1 MSSDHSDKG
10 SGLINSKYMNVLAVV
25 LIAAALIFVTLM
37 LVAPNLIPIQ
47 SAASAV
53 NYDEMMFNRCEITTI
68 EIEMGEKDWDYL
80 LSNPSDKNYMPCNVT
95 INGQKF
101 NAVGIRVKGY
111 SSLVS
116 VEASNSDRYSFRFK
130 ADEYITGQTF
140 FGLTD
145 FVVNNQYRD
154 PTYMK
159 EYLAYDAMDSMG
171 VPTPLFA
178 YADID
183 INGKD
188 WGLYLAVEAVED
200 DFAKRVFG
208 NDYGHLYKPEKFDK
222 VNSPKDNGYM
232 PPPDADL
239 NQGASLIYTTDSIWD
254 YWQLFGNVVFSDT
267 SKSDFQ
273 RVITAIKHV
282 NEGDDLENYV
292 FVNETLAFFAVNGII
307 VNMDTYT
314 GPTLQ
319 NYYLYENDGKI
330 LIFPWDMNFAFDGYK
345 DNSTPSVVDYPID
358 TPIFSNVSMYHR
370 PLLNMMLK
378 NETYKEQYYSYIDTF
393 NEEYFKNGRY
403 EETINSVDEMI
414 GDSVRDDPTAFV
426 SYERYAAGVEALRV
440 FGQYRSRSL
449 DGQLNGTIP
458 KTHFDQRVDQ
468 TNLSKD
474 APVDAM
480 FMERTFV
487 YDIKPEN
494 PRYSV
499 IIQKHPPSTLP
510 ENMNEP
516 GVSSDPDALPSENP
530 RNEGENGNEGEI
542 ENENQTRVDI

>member
-1 MSSDHSDKG
+1 MSSDKG

-25 LIAAALIFVTLM
+25 LIAAAVIFVMLL

-47 SAASAV
+47 SAESSV
-53 NYDEMMFNRCEITTI
+53 NYEEMMFNRSEITTI
-68 EIEMGEKDWDYL
+68 EIEMGEKDWDHL
-80 LSNPSDKNYMPCNVT
+80 LSNPYDKSYMPCNVT
-95 INGQKF
+95 INGQRF
-101 NAVGIRVKGY
+101 EAVGIRIKGY

-116 VEASNSDRYSFRFK
+116 VEASNSERYSFRFK

-159 EYLAYDAMDSMG
+159 EYLAYDAMDSMD

-188 WGLYLAVEAVED
+188 WGLYLAVEAVDD
-200 DFAKRVFG
+200 DFATRVFG
-208 NDYGHLYKPEKFDK
+208 DDYGRLYKPEKFDTM
-222 VNSPKDNGYM
+222 NEPKKNGYT
-232 PPPDADL
+232 PPPGTDL
-239 NQGASLIYTTDSIWD
+239 NQGSSLIYTTDSIWD

-273 RVITAIKHV
+273 RVITAIKHI
-282 NEGDDLENYV
+282 NEGENLEEYV
-292 FVNETLAFFAVNGII
+292 FIHETLAFFAVNGII

-319 NYYLYENDGKI
+319 NFYLYEKDGKI

-358 TPIFSNVSMYHR
+358 TPVFSNVSMYHR
-370 PLLNMMLK
+370 PLLNMLLK

-393 NEEYFKNGRY
+393 NEEYFKSGRY
-403 EETINSVDEMI
+403 EATINSVDAMI
-414 GDSVRDDPTAFV
+414 GDLVRDDPTAFV
-426 SYERYAAGVEALRV
+426 SYEQYAAGVEALRV
-440 FGQYRSRSL
+440 FGQYRSQSL

-458 KTHFDQRVDQ
+458 KNHFDQRVDQ
-468 TNLSKD
+468 ANLSKD
-474 APVDAM
+474 APVGAM
-480 FMERTFV
+480 FMERTFTYV
-487 YDIKPEN
+487 LKPEN

-499 IIQKHPPSTLP
+499 LIQMHPPSETPDNL
-510 ENMNEP
+510 NEP
-516 GVSSDPDALPSENP
+516 GVYSDADDLP
-530 RNEGENGNEGEI
+530 EGEI
-542 ENENQTRVDI
+542 ENVNPTEE